1 MITMREKIVDEM
13 IKDEEVQEVMN
24 TPSIDSVTAEK
35 EELKSQLKECRK
47 AFETLNKRYQK
58 LFKAY
63 SFLLNNYIEEEDK

>member
-1 MITMREKIVDEM
+1 MREKIVDEM

-24 TPSIDSVTAEK
+24 TPSIESVTAEK
-35 EELKSQLKECRK
+35 EELKSQLEEYRK

-63 SFLLNNYIEEEDK
+63 SSLLNNYIEEEDK